1 MTLLQLK
8 RAVLAELGGRNLKNP
23 AIRANALEK
32 ICTFIIIRSFE
43 YLSDNNVGL
52 PSDKDIL
59 KKKYEFYKNQK
70 INNAESSIINEI
82 YKHYE
87 REKHIYD

>member
-8 RAVLAELGGRNLKNP
+8 RAVLAELGRRNLKKP

-32 ICTFIIIRSFE
+32 ICTFIITRSFE
-43 YLSDNNVGL
+43 YLSDNNVVL

-59 KKKYEFYKNQK
+59 KKKYEFYKKQK
-70 INNAESSIINEI
+70 INNAKSSIIND
-82 YKHYE
+82 
-87 REKHIYD
+87 IYD

>member
-32 ICTFIIIRSFE
+32 ICTFYYNSFFRIFIR
-43 YLSDNNVGL
+43 
-52 PSDKDIL
+52 
-59 KKKYEFYKNQK
+59 
-70 INNAESSIINEI
+70 
-82 YKHYE
+82 
-87 REKHIYD
+87 

>member
-8 RAVLAELGGRNLKNP
+8 RAVLAELGRRNLKKP

-32 ICTFIIIRSFE
+32 ICTFIITRSFE
-43 YLSDNNVGL
+43 YLSDNNVVL

-59 KKKYEFYKNQK
+59 KKKYEFYKKQK
-70 INNAESSIINEI
+70 INNAKSSIINEI

>member
-1 MTLLQLK
+1 M
-8 RAVLAELGGRNLKNP
+8 
-23 AIRANALEK
+23 RANALEK
-32 ICTFIIIRSFE
+32 ICSFIITRSFE
-43 YLSDNNVGL
+43 YLSDNNVVL

-59 KKKYEFYKNQK
+59 KKKYEFYKKQK
-70 INNAESSIINEI
+70 INSAGSSIINEI

>member
-8 RAVLAELGGRNLKNP
+8 RAVLAELGRRNLKKP

-32 ICTFIIIRSFE
+32 ICTFIITRSFE
-43 YLSDNNVGL
+43 YLSDNNVVL

-59 KKKYEFYKNQK
+59 KKKYEFYKKQK
-70 INNAESSIINEI
+70 INNAESSIINEL
-82 YKHYE
+82 Y
-87 REKHIYD
+87 